1 MNTLWRDLR
10 YAIRLL
16 FKNPGFTAV
25 AVLSLALG
33 IGANTTIF
41 SVIDAILLKA
51 LPYHDSDR
59 LVLIW
64 GADRESGE
72 NRDQVSFTDMED
84 WRTQNGVF
92 EDVAAYT
99 DWRPLLSGIGEAERV
114 PAMMVTDSYFR
125 IMKGR
130 PLLGR
135 LFLPEEQQEGKDFVV
150 VLSYGLWQRRFG
162 GNPDVIGKTIRLNE
176 RPYTVVGVLSED
188 VHSLPTSLIEK
199 TAELYRPVAEAH
211 DETARGSRHLRAI
224 ARLKPGVELQQAQ
237 AEMTTIAVRL
247 EKEHPQDNT
256 DYGVSLAFLEE
267 DTLGTLRKVILL
279 IFGAGICVLL
289 IACANVANLLLAR
302 TAARQKEVAIR
313 LSIGAGRWQLIRQFL
328 IESLLIALLAGFTGV
343 LFALWGNS
351 LIESAGSRIFPL
363 PVNIDVNMKILL
375 FTIGISFLAGIIF
388 GIVPAIFASHSDLNE
403 TLKEGGRSS
412 TTTIQQKAR
421 SLLVISE
428 VALAILLL
436 IGSGLMIRTI
446 WGLHGLNPGFTP
458 ENVLTMNVGLPGA
471 KYADDP
477 KRIAFFAELL
487 ERIRAIHQ
495 VRSAGIVTVLPLSGN
510 FDGRGIEIDGKPF
523 PVGQE
528 PEVDFYVASPGYEQ
542 AMAIPLKKGRFFD
555 RRDLADSQKVAVV
568 SESFVQKFW
577 PDQDPIGKRVRMES
591 SPEEQNPW
599 FTVIGVVGDVKQR
612 RLDSVRS
619 AQFYYPNTQF
629 TSYAVSLVVR
639 TAGDPAGVTAAVQK
653 EIRAVDKDQAA
664 FDIATLKKV
673 VSDSI
678 SLRTFSMVLLGAFAS
693 LALILAAVGIYGV
706 ISYSVVQ
713 RTREIGIRMALGA
726 AQQDVLKMIV
736 RNGLILTSIG
746 IAIGVTAAMVLTRL
760 MTSLLFGISPTDP
773 VTFAGIGL
781 LILAV
786 AILASYVPARRAS
799 KVDPMIALRY
809 E

>member
-1 MNTLWRDLR
+1 MGTFLQDIR
-10 YAIRLL
+10 YGIRIL

-51 LPYHDSDR
+51 LPYHRPDR
-59 LVLIW
+59 IVLIW
-64 GADRESGE
+64 GADRETGV
-72 NRDQVSFTDMED
+72 NRNQVSFTDMED
-84 WRTQNGVF
+84 WRTQNDVF

-99 DWRPLLSGIGEAERV
+99 DWRPLFSGAGEAERV
-114 PAMMVTDSYFR
+114 PAMLVTDSYFR
-125 IMKGR
+125 IMKAR

-135 LFLPEEQQEGKDFVV
+135 LFHPEEQEEGKDFVV

-162 GNPDVIGKTIRLNE
+162 ENPDVIGKTIRLNE
-176 RPYTVVGVLSED
+176 RPYTIVGVLPAD

-199 TAELYRPVAEAH
+199 TAELYRPVAEAY
-211 DETARGSRHLRAI
+211 DETSRGSRHLRAI
-224 ARLKPGVELQQAQ
+224 ARLKPGVDLRQAQ
-237 AEMTTIAVRL
+237 AEMTTIASRI
-247 EKEHPQDNT
+247 EKAHPQDNT
-256 DYGVSLAFLEE
+256 DYTVSLAFLEE

-328 IESLLIALLAGFTGV
+328 VESLLIALLAGFAGI

-351 LIESAGSRIFPL
+351 LVESASSRIFPL
-363 PVNIDVNMKILL
+363 PVDIDVNIKILM
-375 FTIGISFLAGIIF
+375 FTIGVSFLAGIIF
-388 GIVPAIFASHSDLNE
+388 GIVPAILASHSDLNE
-403 TLKEGGRSS
+403 TLKEGGRSF
-412 TTTIQQKAR
+412 TTTIQQRAR

-446 WGLHGLNPGFTP
+446 WGLRGLNPGFTP
-458 ENVLTMNVGLPGA
+458 ENVLTLQIGLPGA
-471 KYADDP
+471 KYPDDP
-477 KRIAFFAELL
+477 KRVAFFDELL
-487 ERIRAIHQ
+487 ERVRAIHE
-495 VRSAGIVTVLPLSGN
+495 VRSAGIVTVLPLSTN
-510 FDGRGIEIDGKPF
+510 FDGRSIEIDGQPF
-523 PVGQE
+523 PVGEE
-528 PEVDFYVASPGYEQ
+528 PEVDFYVASPGYEK

-577 PDQDPIGKRVRMES
+577 PNQDPIGKRVRMES
-591 SPEEQNPW
+591 SPEQQNPW

-612 RLDSVRS
+612 TLDSGRS
-619 AQFYYPNTQF
+619 AQLYYPNTQF
-629 TSYAVSLVVR
+629 TSFAVSLVVR
-639 TAGDPAGVTAAVQK
+639 TAGDPAAVTAAVQK

-664 FDIATLKKV
+664 FDIVSMKKV
-673 VSDSI
+673 LSDSI
-678 SLRTFSMVLLGAFAS
+678 SLRTFSMVLLGTFAS
-693 LALILAAVGIYGV
+693 LALMLAAVGIYGV

-726 AQQDVLKMIV
+726 AQRDVLKMIV
-736 RNGLILTSIG
+736 RNGVILTSIG
-746 IAIGVTAAMVLTRL
+746 IAIGVAAAIVLTRL
-760 MTSLLFGISPTDP
+760 MTSMLFGISPTDP
-773 VTFAGIGL
+773 VTFAGIGF

-799 KVDPMIALRY
+799 RVDPMIALRY